1 MSTSDPAVAL
11 AAVFDARKPDGT
23 FVYSD
28 AEVRHY
34 LPLLIL
40 SAKVPFAALD
50 AATQQILGEFVGL
63 AGLDLSKP
71 AEQVQATIEAYYQK
85 NPVNPALQKG
95 IMDVV
100 RGVLASGGDVS
111 KAALAALGGQKSTGV
126 LGGGVRPA
134 GTAPGGVLTRLASI
148 PPKKPG

>member
-1 MSTSDPAVAL
+1 MTDPATAL

-28 AEVRHY
+28 EEVRHY

-40 SAKVPFAALD
+40 TAKIPFQKLD
-50 AATQQILGEFVGL
+50 AAAQRILGEFVG
-63 AGLDLSKP
+63 AAQLDLSKP
-71 AEQVQATIEAYYQK
+71 PAEVQAVIEKHYEK
-85 NPVNPALQKG
+85 NPVNPALHKG

-100 RGVLASGGDVS
+100 RSVLAGGGDVS
-111 KAALAALGGQKSTGV
+111 SAALAALGGQKTTGV

-134 GTAPGGVLTRLASI
+134 GTAPGGVLARLASI
-148 PPKKPG
+148 PPKKP